1 MTQLIKATRI
11 FAAALPSAEAMR
23 GHLATETFAEPLATE
38 LATSGFVPMD
48 QGTFVTEFPGG
59 YAFKFRLA
67 QKVLPGSVVK
77 QAVADECAKVEQ
89 DTGRKPGKKEK
100 REIKEALIVE
110 LSAQAFTRTTDV
122 ICYFRTATN
131 HLLVPTLS
139 KAVGDRLMSKLVAAV
154 ETVKTET
161 IHVSNVT
168 QGLTARLAKFLNE
181 GEDSA
186 FGEFYPVNEVDLEQD
201 SRSVR
206 VKMTGLQQAH
216 KALTSSLAQG
226 FAVNAIGLSLT
237 GDEFKLTHDF
247 KLRSIVLSAD
257 VDLDADAI
265 EKEPGFE
272 ANAAIEVDR
281 IGLIVDALVE
291 MFSYQEAESP
301 EGVQVP

>member
-23 GHLATETFAEPLATE
+23 EHLANEYFVEPRPTD
-38 LATSGFVPMD
+38 LATSGFVHMD

-67 QKVLPGSVVK
+67 QKVIPASVIK
-77 QAVADECAKVEQ
+77 QAIADACKVIEET
-89 DTGRKPGKKEK
+89 TGRKPGKKEK
-100 REIKEALIVE
+100 REIKETLIVE
-110 LSAQAFTRTTDV
+110 LSAQAFVRTTDV

-139 KAVGDRLMSKLVAAV
+139 KAVGDRLMSKLVTAV

-226 FAVNAIGLSLT
+226 FAVNAIGLSLN

-247 KLRSIVLSAD
+247 KLRSIVLAETED
-257 VDLDADAI
+257 VDENDF
-265 EKEPGFE
+265 EPTFE
-272 ANAAIEVDR
+272 AQAFMEVGH

-291 MFSYQEAESP
+291 MFSYQED
-301 EGVQVP
+301 VQVS